1 MLLEISS
8 TEEGL
13 TINSFSENHNFVI
26 FFILN
31 YMKQT
36 EQDILSRSK
45 EITENYFQF
54 LDKHIADVISGKAD
68 DFMEINQIANELFI
82 SHKHLTDIVQK
93 ETGNHPCHF
102 YDLKIL
108 EEAKRMLSET
118 DKSVSEIAK
127 ILTYD
132 PSNFSKFFKKFVGQT
147 PGQFRKE
154 NKNSEKFTMK

>member
-1 MLLEISS
+1 MEQ
-8 TEEGL
+8 TER
-13 TINSFSENHNFVI
+13 N
-26 FFILN
+26 ILN
-31 YMKQT
+31 
-36 EQDILSRSK
+36 RNK

-54 LDKHIADVISGKAD
+54 LDKHIADVVSGNVD
-68 DFMEINQIANELFI
+68 EFMEINKIARELFL

-108 EEAKRMLSET
+108 DEAKRMLSET
-118 DKSVSEIAK
+118 NKSIAKIAK

-132 PSNFSKFFKKFVGQT
+132 PSNFSKFFKKFIGQT

-154 NKNSEKFTMK
+154 NKK

>member
-1 MLLEISS
+1 
-8 TEEGL
+8 
-13 TINSFSENHNFVI
+13 
-26 FFILN
+26 
-31 YMKQT
+31 MKQT

>member
-1 MLLEISS
+1 ME
-8 TEEGL
+8 
-13 TINSFSENHNFVI
+13 
-26 FFILN
+26 
-31 YMKQT
+31 QT
-36 EQDILSRSK
+36 ERDIISRSK

-54 LDKHIADVISGKAD
+54 LDKHILDVISGKVD
-68 DFMEINQIANELFI
+68 DFMEINQIARELFL

-108 EEAKRMLSET
+108 DEAKRMLSET
-118 DKSVSEIAK
+118 DKSIAEIAK

-154 NKNSEKFTMK
+154 NKK